1 LHVLGARGVIHDR
14 RPDCTLAWSV
24 DFGSDYLLGRGELSE
39 DLYSLLSAPQMATP

>member
-1 LHVLGARGVIHDR
+1 LGAGGAIHEY

-39 DLYSLLSAPQMATP
+39 DLYSLLSAPQVATT